1 MPNLTQT
8 ESIFVDASPEAVWD
22 YTQDYSHR
30 PEWDGAIA
38 SAEVLDPGPP
48 PRVRIKGSGIAAVFE
63 YKQYDRPRRTSLAM
77 VDVTSRWFEGGGGSW
92 SYEAEGSGTRWS
104 QTNTLVLKDGLRGR
118 LMRAAIP
125 WYLAASTRRAMREAK
140 NRIEGQAAG
149 GGGND
154 GL

>member
-1 MPNLTQT
+1 
-8 ESIFVDASPEAVWD
+8 
-22 YTQDYSHR
+22 
-30 PEWDGAIA
+30 
-38 SAEVLDPGPP
+38 
-48 PRVRIKGSGIAAVFE
+48 
-63 YKQYDRPRRTSLAM
+63 M